1 MTPGSGG
8 TRVGELEREEAGPE
22 GTFGHIADAVLVVG
36 AATGPGHVVHDE
48 GLVGAQHDDLDG
60 T

>member
-1 MTPGSGG
+1 M
-8 TRVGELEREEAGPE
+8 GPE